1 MAEQEWVMDGV
12 VGFLH
17 SPIWRVPILS
27 YIEQNCIVFNPG
39 EENIDAYKEIH
50 KKYEMLVD
58 SLLES
63 FLEDLGI
70 NERAFLDVCQ
80 AFKSKNSQATITV
93 LEQVYAAQDFETF
106 KVMMTQKNVEL
117 ELQALTLLQ
126 QRSGQIPSIMK
137 PGEETPVEHS
147 KALVDNEEERI
158 LQEIMQKSKEEY
170 DQMVKSKK
178 KASHVNPA
186 MDKSLATGKEVQQL
200 QKQKEKE
207 EEVLQKTLKLAIS
220 DSSSG
225 KSKSSK
231 PESSA
236 SKSSSLASL
245 PKSPTPSSTS
255 TTSSA
260 SSARPLTGQEA
271 AANWLLS
278 AKAEAAESSGRSD
291 SRISNLSNA
300 DPSDLEKRAQYLKQ
314 QRDMLI
320 ARKKSARENSLDEFE
335 KRQTTARP
343 KSSRVARQAIQGD
356 VKPEPEAQVD
366 EKKMA
371 MRKALAQC
379 LKNEVIDKK

>member
-225 KSKSSK
+225 KSKSSN
-231 PESSA
+231 
-236 SKSSSLASL
+236 
-245 PKSPTPSSTS
+245 